1 MKGLTYDFLRI
12 ALSGIAATDLAA
24 GAWSAGVVPILAA
37 LGANENLRIVTGQP
51 A

>member
-12 ALSGIAATDLAA
+12 ALSGIAAIGLAA
-24 GAWSAGVVPILAA
+24 RVLSAGVVPILAA
-37 LGANENLRIVTGQP
+37 LGADENLRVLTGQP